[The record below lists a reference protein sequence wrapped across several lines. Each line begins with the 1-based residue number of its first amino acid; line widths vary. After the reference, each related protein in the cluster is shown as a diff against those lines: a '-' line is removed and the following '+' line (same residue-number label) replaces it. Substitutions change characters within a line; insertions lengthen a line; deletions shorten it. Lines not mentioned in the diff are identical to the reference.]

1 MADFFGNGL
10 KKQGSKMA
18 LNAFLLE
25 KRVVIAEGRGRRQNR
40 GFCEN
45 AEGWGLGKIGA

>member
-1 MADFFGNGL
+1 
-10 KKQGSKMA
+10 MA

-25 KRVVIAEGRGRRQNR
+25 KRVVIAEGWGRRQNR